1 MELLQNID
9 PTHLPYVA
17 VGCAL
22 LCLVALV
29 IGFLLQA
36 VSGIFDV
43 VVGLFGVVIDMLQG
57 GPVAWCGCLVL
68 LVGLAAAAGAVLL
81 YFNAPEACA
90 EYPTNF
96 CRWFGILP

>member
-1 MELLQNID
+1 MEMLQNID
-9 PTHLPYVA
+9 PAHLPYFGA
-17 VGCAL
+17 GCAL

-43 VVGLFGVVIDMLQG
+43 ILGLFQIVIEMLQG
-57 GPVAWCGCLVL
+57 GPVAWCGCVAL

-81 YFNAPEACA
+81 FFNAPAACA
-90 EYPTNF
+90 EHPTNF
-96 CRWFGILP
+96 CLWFGLLP

>member
-1 MELLQNID
+1 MDLLPNID

-36 VSGIFDV
+36 LSGIFDV
-43 VVGLFGVVIDMLQG
+43 VVGLFGVVVDMLQG
-57 GPVAWCGCLVL
+57 GPVAWCGCLFL
-68 LVGLAAAAGAVLL
+68 LLGLAAALGGVLL

-96 CRWFGILP
+96 CRWLGILP